1 VDEDPKSALKIRHN
15 NQTGRWVLP
24 FRAVWT
30 PGSDGVVVGSMRREV
45 EIFDAKTGA
54 LAAKLSDADRMT
66 AIASRFA
73 VHPSRNLIAA
83 GTASGRVHI
92 YR

>member
-1 VDEDPKSALKIRHN
+1 MK
-15 NQTGRWVLP
+15 
-24 FRAVWT
+24 
-30 PGSDGVVVGSMRREV
+30 REV
-45 EIFDAKTGA
+45 ELFDTAGGK

-73 VHPSRNLIAA
+73 VHPTLDIIAA
-83 GTASGRVHI
+83 GTASGRLHI

>member
-1 VDEDPKSALKIRHN
+1 VP
-15 NQTGRWVLP
+15 TY
-24 FRAVWT
+24 RAVWT
-30 PGSDGVVVGSMRREV
+30 PASDGVVVGSMKREV
-45 EIFDAKTGA
+45 ELFDTAGGK

-73 VHPSRNLIAA
+73 VHPTLDIIAA
-83 GTASGRVHI
+83 GTASGRLHI

>member
-1 VDEDPKSALKIRHN
+1 
-15 NQTGRWVLP
+15 
-24 FRAVWT
+24 
-30 PGSDGVVVGSMRREV
+30 MRREV
-45 EIFDAKTGA
+45 EVFDAKTGA